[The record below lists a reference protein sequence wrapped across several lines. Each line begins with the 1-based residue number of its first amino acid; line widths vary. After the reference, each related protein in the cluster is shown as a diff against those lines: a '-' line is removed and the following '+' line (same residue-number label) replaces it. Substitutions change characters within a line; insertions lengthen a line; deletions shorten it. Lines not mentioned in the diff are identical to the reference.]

1 MSAYRGG
8 EGFSNVA
15 EHLPRMARDRP
26 DALAIVFP
34 AKRDRR
40 GARRYTKWTY
50 AQLETESSRIA
61 DGLSQIGI
69 GRGTRTVLMVRPSL
83 PFFALTFGLFKLGA
97 VPVMVDPGMGVKNLA
112 ECLGRAKPSAFIG
125 VPEAHVARSVFR
137 WARSTVTTK
146 VIVGPR
152 ALALPFGRGMHTL
165 DAVRARGDAG
175 RFRMEAVERDD
186 VADILFTSG
195 STGIPKGAVYRHG
208 NFLAQVE
215 AIREMY
221 GIVPGEIDLPT
232 FPLFSLF
239 DPALGMTTVIPD
251 MNFTKPA
258 SVKGANIAEAI
269 ADFGVTNMFGSP
281 AVLDAVATWGVPRGA
296 KFPSLRRVISAGAPV
311 HPRILER
318 FRKLLP
324 DDARIHTPYGATESL
339 PVASIDDLEILGMAR
354 PRTDAGE
361 GICVGRPVPSANVEI
376 IRIEDG
382 PIARWDDSLRVPPGE
397 IGEITA
403 AGPQVTTHYFEDE
416 KSTAAHKIDQGGA
429 VRHRIGDVGYFDAD
443 GRLWF
448 CGRKSHRI
456 EWKGKTL
463 FTEQVEG
470 PFNAHPEVRRSAIVK
485 GRVTGAPGT
494 GRDTLFLFVEPL
506 DPRFAAHDDALARS
520 YYGPIGPLMTD
531 LRAIAGNLG
540 LDLDIRLRK
549 TLPVDPRHNAKI
561 LREQL
566 AKEVR
571 NVMTKWGPR

>member
-15 EHLPRMARDRP
+15 EHLPRMAKDRRDAP
-26 DALAIVFP
+26 AIVFP
-34 AKRDRR
+34 EKRVR
-40 GARRYTKWTY
+40 GARRRYAAWSY
-50 AQLETESSRIA
+50 AQLEHESSRIA
-61 DGLSQIGI
+61 HGLSQLGI

-97 VPVMVDPGMGVKNLA
+97 VPVMVDPGMGVKNLG
-112 ECLGRAKPSAFIG
+112 ECLGRARPTAFVG
-125 VPEAHVARSVFR
+125 VPEAHVARSLFR
-137 WARSTVTTK
+137 WARSTISTK
-146 VIVGPR
+146 VMVGPR

-165 DAVRARGDAG
+165 DAVRERGDAG
-175 RFRMEAVERDD
+175 RFRMEAVEKDD
-186 VADILFTSG
+186 VAAILFTSG

-239 DPALGMTTVIPD
+239 DPALGMTTIIPD

-258 SVKGANIAEAI
+258 SVKGENIAEAI
-269 ADFGVTNMFGSP
+269 ADHGVTNMFGSP
-281 AVLDAVATWGVPRGA
+281 AVLDGVATWGVPKGVR
-296 KFPSLRRVISAGAPV
+296 FPTLRRVISAGAPV

-318 FRKLLP
+318 FRRLLP
-324 DDARIHTPYGATESL
+324 DEARIHTPYGATESL
-339 PVASIDDLEILGMAR
+339 PVASIDDATILGETR
-354 PRTDAGE
+354 LGTDTGK

-376 IRIEDG
+376 IRIDDQ
-382 PIARWDDSLRVPPGE
+382 PIARWSDSLRVPRGE

-416 KSTAAHKIDQGGA
+416 KSTAAHKIDHDGA
-429 VRHRIGDVGYFDAD
+429 VRHRIGDVGYFDAE

-470 PFNAHPEVRRSAIVK
+470 PFNAHPGVRRSALVK
-485 GRVTGAPGT
+485 GRFVGLGDDRE
-494 GRDTLFLFVEPL
+494 GLFLFIEPMDSRDVL
-506 DPRFAAHDDALARS
+506 PDRSRFGRDSPLSRELGALSAR
-520 YYGPIGPLMTD
+520 
-531 LRAIAGNLG
+531 RG
-540 LDLDIRLRK
+540 LESCILFRER
-549 TLPVDPRHNAKI
+549 LPVDPRHNAKI

-566 AKEVR
+566 AKEVAR
-571 NVMTKWGPR
+571 FPNTR

>member
-1 MSAYRGG
+1 MSANRGG

-26 DALAIVFP
+26 DALALVFP
-34 AKRDRR
+34 EKRS
-40 GARRYTKWTY
+40 GGGPRRYTKWTY
-50 AQLETESSRIA
+50 AQLDEESSRIA
-61 DGLSQIGI
+61 DGMSQIGI

-97 VPVMVDPGMGVKNLA
+97 VPVMVDPGMGRKNLG
-112 ECLGRAKPSAFIG
+112 ECLGRAKPTAFIG
-125 VPEAHVARSVFR
+125 VPEAHVARALFG
-137 WARSTVTTK
+137 WARPTVT
-146 VIVGPR
+146 VNVMVGPR
-152 ALALPFGRGMHTL
+152 ALALPFPGMHTL
-165 DAVRARGDAG
+165 ESVRARGDAA
-175 RFRMEAVERDD
+175 RFEMAAVERDD
-186 VADILFTSG
+186 VAAILFTSG

-239 DPALGMTTVIPD
+239 DPALGMTTIIPD

-258 SVKGANIAEAI
+258 SVKGENIAEAI

-296 KFPSLRRVISAGAPV
+296 KFPTLRRVISAGAPV

-324 DDARIHTPYGATESL
+324 DEARIHTPYGATESL
-339 PVASIDDLEILGMAR
+339 PVASIDDAEILGMAR

-361 GICVGRPVPSANVEI
+361 GICVGRPVPSAHVEI
-376 IRIEDG
+376 IRIDEG
-382 PIARWDDSLRVPPGE
+382 PIARWDDALRVPRGE

-416 KSTAAHKIDQGGA
+416 TSTAAHKIDHDGA

-456 EWKGKTL
+456 AWKGKTL

-470 PFNAHPEVRRSAIVK
+470 PFNAHPGVRRSAIVK
-485 GRVTGAPGT
+485 GEGLV
-494 GRDTLFLFVEPL
+494 LFVQPL
-506 DPRFAAHDDALARS
+506 DPRGEH
-520 YYGPIGPLMTD
+520 GPLATELME
-531 LRAIAGNLG
+531 IAKRLG
-540 LDLDIRLRK
+540 LELEIRLRDE
-549 TLPVDPRHNAKI
+549 LPVDPRHNAKI
-561 LREQL
+561 LRERL
-566 AKEVR
+566 AREVAR
-571 NVMTKWGPR
+571 

>member
-15 EHLPRMARDRP
+15 EHLPRMARDRR

-34 AKRDRR
+34 EKRVAGRR
-40 GARRYTKWTY
+40 AYTTWTY
-50 AQLETESSRIA
+50 GQLDEESSRIA

-97 VPVMVDPGMGVKNLA
+97 VPVMVDPGMGVKNLR
-112 ECLGRAKPSAFIG
+112 ECLGRARPTAFVG
-125 VPEAHVARSVFR
+125 VPEAHVARSLFR

-146 VIVGPR
+146 VMVGPR

-165 DAVRARGDAG
+165 DAVRARGSAS
-175 RFRMEAVERDD
+175 RFRMETVEKED
-186 VADILFTSG
+186 VAAILFTSG

-258 SVKGANIAEAI
+258 SVKGENIAEAI
-269 ADFGVTNMFGSP
+269 ADYGVTNMFGSP

-296 KFPSLRRVISAGAPV
+296 KFGTLRRVISAGAPV

-324 DDARIHTPYGATESL
+324 DEARIHTPYGATESL
-339 PVASIDDLEILGMAR
+339 PVASIDDATILGETR
-354 PRTDAGE
+354 HGTDEGK
-361 GICVGRPVPSANVEI
+361 GICVGRPVRSANVEI
-376 IRIEDG
+376 IRIDDG
-382 PIARWDDSLRVPPGE
+382 PIAKWNDSLRVAPGE

-403 AGPQVTTHYFEDE
+403 AGPQVTTHYFDDE
-416 KSTAAHKIDQGGA
+416 KSTAAHKIDHDGA
-429 VRHRIGDVGYFDAD
+429 VRHRIGDVGYFDEQ

-456 EWKGKTL
+456 HWRGKTL

-470 PFNAHPEVRRSAIVK
+470 PFNAHPGVRRSALVK
-485 GRVTGAPGT
+485 GAWQGRPGDAPHEK
-494 GRDTLFLFVEPL
+494 LYLFVEPM
-506 DPRFAAHDDALARS
+506 DPAHEEWAAPQYEER
-520 YYGPIGPLMTD
+520 LMPE
-531 LRAIAGNLG
+531 LQAIASRLG
-540 LDLDIRLRK
+540 LELQIVLRDA
-549 TLPVDPRHNAKI
+549 LPVDPRHNAKI
-561 LREQL
+561 LREKL
-566 AKEVR
+566 AKEVAH
-571 NVMTKWGPR
+571 VQTKWGPR